1 LSTTTANGALKQRLP
16 LLAILL
22 VFIVL
27 KFPHLSYPFIWDES
41 WPYASAIN
49 QMYER
54 GPSLLPG
61 VIDSE
66 LSRGHPLLL
75 HFIVSSWMRVFGPS
89 HMAMHSVMLLI
100 ACLLLISVYEA
111 AKRIGGVKAAVITTV
126 LIGFQQIFFVQASFV
141 MPEVLLA
148 MLAFLT
154 IYFYIQRR
162 YILTTLFMTLLC
174 FTKESG
180 MVVGIVLG
188 IDALISLFQK
198 QISVKEK
205 IYKLGSLVLP
215 AVAVGA
221 FFIIQKQRC
230 GWYMFPLHTEAISFS
245 KDEFST
251 KFRDCM
257 KVFFRDDMRKVWFA
271 GVGMLSLI
279 VAIKNKYRRYAVMLV
294 LLVTCILIATIDFAP
309 PMRGVF
315 LAGLAV
321 LLPAV
326 INQWSR
332 EVGIADK
339 NLRKFLLLS
348 ACLVVAFS
356 IFTATNFFITRYLI
370 IALIPLLFI
379 GGLIYADS
387 LLKLNKYLF
396 WPGLLL
402 IVVLQALSY
411 YRANHIADVKITAY
425 DAMDVQQ
432 DEVKFAE
439 DANYYDKWTTVFEN
453 LQKLHLEDPGSGFRS
468 NNRPFNKL
476 LWGVMDSTQV
486 VILDNVESMRA
497 VDSSKQYRQDPHYKL
512 VHRYQKGMVWNE
524 VYERSR

>member
-89 HMAMHSVMLLI
+89 HMAMHSVILLI
-100 ACLLLISVYEA
+100 ACLLLIGVYEA
-111 AKRIGGVKAAVITTV
+111 AKKIGGVKAAVITTV
-126 LIGFQQIFFVQASFV
+126 LIGFQQVFFVQASFV

-148 MLAFLT
+148 MLAFLSV
-154 IYFYIQRR
+154 YFYTQRR
-162 YILTTLFMTLLC
+162 YLLTTLFVTLLC

-205 IYKLGSLVLP
+205 IYKLASLILP
-215 AVAVGA
+215 AIAVGV

-230 GWYMFPLHTEAISFS
+230 GWYMFPLHTNAILLSWNEFFDKI
-245 KDEFST
+245 KDCN
-251 KFRDCM
+251 R
-257 KVFFRDDMRKVWFA
+257 VLFRDDLRKAFYA
-271 GVGMLSLI
+271 ATGICSFI
-279 VAIKNKYRRYAVMLV
+279 VAIKERRKWFAITVVILAFFITALCINPFVLNDYILFWGWIAIMITAVYQWAYKIM
-294 LLVTCILIATIDFAP
+294 D
-309 PMRGVF
+309 
-315 LAGLAV
+315 
-321 LLPAV
+321 
-326 INQWSR
+326 IN
-332 EVGIADK
+332 EEY
-339 NLRKFLLLS
+339 RKFLLLS
-348 ACLVVAFS
+348 ICVVIAFS
-356 IFTATNFFITRYLI
+356 IFTATNFFIVRYLI
-370 IALIPLLFI
+370 IALVPMLFVAGIVYTRSLLSLNKYFFIPGLLFI
-379 GGLIYADS
+379 IA
-387 LLKLNKYLF
+387 
-396 WPGLLL
+396 
-402 IVVLQALSY
+402 LQVITPH
-411 YRANHIADVKITAY
+411 RVDHIADVNMTAY
-425 DAMDVQQ
+425 DAMAVQQ

-453 LQKLHLEDPGSGFRS
+453 LQKLHLEDRGSGFRS

-497 VDSSKQYRQDPHYKL
+497 VDSSKQYSKDPHYKL

-524 VYERSR
+524 VYERTR